1 MGCGNNVISRSLVGR
16 LFCLVVSLIAC
27 QFTVINYLHVQG
39 FLVKDLS
46 QHFNALVIFIEHRY
60 YGYSLPF
67 GAASY
72 KDAQHL
78 AYLTSEQ
85 ALADFAAVIQEVKVS
100 DYILQSLQNN
110 VIQL

>member
-1 MGCGNNVISRSLVGR
+1 MTCFVYV
-16 LFCLVVSLIAC
+16 LVVSNWKTLI
-27 QFTVINYLHVQG
+27 HVQG
-39 FLVKDLS
+39 FVVQDLA
-46 QHFNALVIFIEHRY
+46 QHFNALVLFIEHRY

-78 AYLTSEQ
+78 AYLTSQQ

-100 DYILQSLQNN
+100 AYIIQS
-110 VIQL
+110 